1 MCSVSVCLRVHRSAC
16 ASTCVHV
23 ITHIHLHQL
32 TPAHA
37 LCRCTHCVYIRVYV
51 RRPTGTQACVCVPMA
66 QHRLWKEGH
75 KAAAGTCALT
85 AETAATTAMVESS
98 LPKSTSLFLWALP
111 PCSANPAVCTLALA
125 GVYFQ
130 EADLTAGPACCMGSH
145 FALGPWD
152 QAPAGAS
159 TARLGD
165 EQRQNLGPS
174 PPWPPYPVQMP
185 AHGVPPPH
193 KPRPRAGACCPT

>member
-37 LCRCTHCVYIRVYV
+37 LCRCIHCVYIRVYV

-75 KAAAGTCALT
+75 QAAAGTCALT

-98 LPKSTSLFLWALP
+98 LPKSTSL
-111 PCSANPAVCTLALA
+111 SV
-125 GVYFQ
+125 
-130 EADLTAGPACCMGSH
+130 GPAPLLCQSGCVHTSTSRGLLPRSRPH
-145 FALGPWD
+145 SRARLLHGQPLCSGTLGPGSCRCLYC
-152 QAPAGAS
+152 QAG
-159 TARLGD
+159 R
-165 EQRQNLGPS
+165 
-174 PPWPPYPVQMP
+174 
-185 AHGVPPPH
+185 
-193 KPRPRAGACCPT
+193 